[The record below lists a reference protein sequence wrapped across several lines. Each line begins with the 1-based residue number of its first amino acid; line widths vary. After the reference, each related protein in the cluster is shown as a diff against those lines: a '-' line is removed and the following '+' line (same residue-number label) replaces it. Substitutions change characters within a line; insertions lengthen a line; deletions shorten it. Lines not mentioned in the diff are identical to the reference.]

1 MKKLTVL
8 FTFIALLSS
17 NSVMALTAQEQK
29 IAHEVIEACQT
40 LDKCTKALIDE
51 KLKNAKLQA
60 NKKSSTNNK
69 KSTAKK
75 STKKGKKVVC
85 NPIACWY
92 E

>member
-1 MKKLTVL
+1 MKKLTIL

-51 KLKNAKLQA
+51 KLKNA
-60 NKKSSTNNK
+60 NYTNHHFNLFFLCCFQIIYAL
-69 KSTAKK
+69 SL
-75 STKKGKKVVC
+75 SL
-85 NPIACWY
+85 
-92 E
+92 